1 MEVLVFWKIIIMLL
15 IADVF
20 LFYLMSSKIN
30 SYINTITNQN
40 YHLDTITNQNSYKN
54 ISIPEIYSL
63 VNASRI
69 IQPLWSCNRFKNRT
83 EKKAKL
89 VFLHVY
95 KTAGSSIRAL
105 LREYSKRCHTSTAIV
120 THCTYLTSQSLVGG
134 GSWMNSLVLNSS
146 NYNTI
151 NSSCI
156 LKDTVDRQSYFS
168 KPINSTVNSSYI
180 LDHVDILGGH
190 FPLGVFTTNNNLR
203 YFTFFRNSIDKF
215 VSGNIFSSRKENL
228 TKDSIVNQIKNEIN
242 NEIRQ
247 GSYFLKTANYLLTP
261 FQKNLE
267 LDISAEAELIM
278 KNIIN
283 YGILIGMV
291 DRMSESLEL
300 LHYIIDNS
308 NKVNKLFFQY
318 GMRREGQQNKQK
330 NRSRSVSTLSV
341 IQELKK
347 DEKFYEK
354 FLKYVKYDQMVNDFA
369 REIHFLQYQAFLKI

>member
-1 MEVLVFWKIIIMLL
+1 MLL

-20 LFYLMSSKIN
+20 LYYLMSSKIN

-40 YHLDTITNQNSYKN
+40 YHLDTITDQNSYKN

-156 LKDTVDRQSYFS
+156 LKDTVDRHSHFS

-190 FPLGVFTTNNNLR
+190 FPLLGVLATNNNLR
-203 YFTFFRNSIDKF
+203 YFTFFRNSVDKF
-215 VSGNIFSSRKENL
+215 VSGNIFSSHKKKL
-228 TKDSIVNQIKNEIN
+228 KITKDSIVNQIKNEVN

-247 GSYFLKTANYLLTP
+247 GSYFLDTANYLLTP

-267 LDISAEAELIM
+267 LDISAKAELIM
-278 KNIIN
+278 KNLIS

-300 LHYIIDNS
+300 LHHIIDNS
-308 NKVNKLFFQY
+308 NKVNRLFFQY
-318 GMRREGQQNKQK
+318 GMRRKSRRHRQRNT
-330 NRSRSVSTLSV
+330 SRSVSTLSV